1 MQNTVYALL
10 LLTTLFWGGNAV
22 AGKLAVGH
30 ISPFL
35 LTTIRWTLAVIILF
49 PFALRP
55 LRRDWPA
62 VRKNLP
68 LLAGLGVLGFTLFNA
83 TFYTALNFT
92 SAVNVS
98 IEQAAIPMVII
109 VLNFL
114 LFRVR
119 ATWLQMTGFA
129 LSLIGIS
136 LTASHG
142 DLSRLAELDV
152 NIGDLLML
160 LAVLFYGAYTVALRF
175 KPDIHWLSTITVLAM
190 SALLASIPFVA
201 WEHAAGHLI
210 LPDRQGWLVAAYTA
224 LFPSILAQVLYIR
237 GNEIIGANRAGL
249 FVNLVPIFGTLL
261 SIAILGEPF
270 EQYHAFAIALV
281 FCGIW
286 LAEYSGRKAMIATAR
301 VRAPIDG
308 S

>member
-1 MQNTVYALL
+1 MQNTVYVLL

-30 ISPFL
+30 VSPFL
-35 LTTIRWTLAVIILF
+35 LTTLRWILAVLILM
-49 PFALRP
+49 PFALRS
-55 LRRDWPA
+55 LRRDWP
-62 VRKNLP
+62 VVKQNLP
-68 LLAGLGVLGFTLFNA
+68 LLAGLGALGFTFFNA
-83 TFYTALNFT
+83 TFYMALTFT

-114 LFRVR
+114 LFRIR
-119 ATWLQMTGFA
+119 TTWLQMVGFA

-142 DLSRLAELDV
+142 DLSRLTELDV

-160 LAVLFYGAYTVALRF
+160 LAVFFYGAYTVALRF

-190 SALLASIPFVA
+190 SALIASLPFVA
-201 WEHAAGHLI
+201 WEQATGRLI
-210 LPDRQGWLVAAYTA
+210 LPDSQGWLVAAYTA

-261 SIAILGEPF
+261 SIAILGELFHP
-270 EQYHAFAIALV
+270 YHAIAMALV

-286 LAEYSGRKAMIATAR
+286 LAEYSSRKTMVAAR

>member
-1 MQNTVYALL
+1 MQNTVYILL
-10 LLTTLFWGGNAV
+10 LLTTLFWGGNAI

-35 LTTIRWTLAVIILF
+35 LTTLRWVLAVAVLI
-49 PFALRP
+49 PFAARP
-55 LRRDWPA
+55 LRQDWP
-62 VRKNLP
+62 VVKRNLP
-68 LLAGLGVLGFTLFNA
+68 ILAGLGVLGFTLFNA
-83 TFYTALNFT
+83 AFYMALNFT
-92 SAVNVS
+92 SAINVS

-109 VLNFL
+109 ALNFL
-114 LFRVR
+114 LFRIR
-119 ATWLQMTGFA
+119 ATWLQVVGFV
-129 LSLIGIS
+129 LSLIGIA

-142 DLSRLAELDV
+142 DLSRLAELDL
-152 NIGDLLML
+152 NIGDLLMI

-175 KPDIHWLSTITVLAM
+175 RPEIHWLSTITVLAI
-190 SALLASIPFVA
+190 SALLGSLPFVA
-201 WEHAAGHLI
+201 WEHLTDRLI
-210 LPDRQGWLVAAYTA
+210 LPDTQGWLVAAYTA
-224 LFPSILAQVLYIR
+224 LFPSILAQALYIR

-270 EQYHAFAIALV
+270 QRHHAIAIALV

-286 LAEYSGRKAMIATAR
+286 LAEYSGRKSMVNAR
-301 VRAPIDG
+301 VRAPVDG